1 VQPKQVVQIL
11 LRFSGMGY
19 IAVAALI
26 GSGLVNSW
34 FLVGSLSGLLTTSY
48 GLLLLGKLALFAAML
63 ALAAA
68 NRFWLVP
75 SMSGVRADAPDVW
88 SRWSLRLR
96 NHVLGEQLLGWMV
109 LALVSILGT
118 MQPATGQ

>member
-1 VQPKQVVQIL
+1 
-11 LRFSGMGY
+11 
-19 IAVAALI
+19 
-26 GSGLVNSW
+26 
-34 FLVGSLSGLLTTSY
+34 
-48 GLLLLGKLALFAAML
+48 
-63 ALAAA
+63 
-68 NRFWLVP
+68 
-75 SMSGVRADAPDVW
+75 MSDVRADAPDEW